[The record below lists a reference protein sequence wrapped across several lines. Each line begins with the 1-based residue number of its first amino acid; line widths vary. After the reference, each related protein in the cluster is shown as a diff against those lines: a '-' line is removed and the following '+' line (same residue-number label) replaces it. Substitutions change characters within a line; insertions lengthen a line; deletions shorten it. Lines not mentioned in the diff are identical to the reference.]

1 MLKDKIES
9 FWNKNYKWLMCIPIA
24 LVLLSFIQIGIQ
36 TAQTGDFFHKDIS
49 LRGGIAATVYTDK
62 EFTEQQIQEAIEV
75 PANVK
80 RLGDLTTGKQIGFV
94 IEVSDLSDEQL
105 KERIEKKLG
114 LTLNEDNFSKEIT
127 EPKLGQSFFKQ
138 LLIALIFSLVLM
150 GITVFATFRKF
161 VPSMTVILATIT
173 DIVITIAILNIFNV
187 NISSAGVVGFL
198 LIIGYS
204 VDNNILLTNYTL
216 RKKEDRLFDRM
227 YKSMKTGMLVT
238 IIAVVVMLIGLL
250 LSNSVV
256 IREVFLIIL
265 LDLIIDIFTTYLTNT
280 GILWIYCKK
289 KNIQSK

>member
-265 LDLIIDIFTTYLTNT
+265 LALIIDIFTTYLTNT

-289 KNIQSK
+289 KNIQ